1 MMLFLVIYL
10 SIFGVVVA
18 IVVIVVVVVVVVVA
32 AFPLF
37 GASKDL
43 IRDSQSR

>member
-10 SIFGVVVA
+10 SIFCVVVVAVA
-18 IVVIVVVVVVVVVA
+18 IVVIVVIVVVA
-32 AFPLF
+32 VFPLS

-43 IRDSQSR
+43 IRDSQCR

>member
-1 MMLFLVIYL
+1 MLFLVIYL

-18 IVVIVVVVVVVVVA
+18 IVVIVVVVVVVAV
-32 AFPLF
+32 FPLF

>member
-1 MMLFLVIYL
+1 MMLFSVIYL

-18 IVVIVVVVVVVVVA
+18 IVVIVVVVVVVAV
-32 AFPLF
+32 FPLF

>member
-10 SIFGVVVA
+10 SIFVVVVIIVLIVVVA
-18 IVVIVVVVVVVVVA
+18 V
-32 AFPLF
+32 FSLF

>member
-1 MMLFLVIYL
+1 MLFLVIYL
-10 SIFGVVVA
+10 SIFVVVVV
-18 IVVIVVVVVVVVVA
+18 IVVIVFVVLS
-32 AFPLF
+32 PRF